1 MPRRTR
7 RDKKRDSSNDNGDSG
22 RSRGGRPP
30 RVEPTGVIPECI
42 EQLHEH
48 GVELPAVVY
57 DAARRRP
64 AGANGEDGEH

>member
-30 RVEPTGVIPECI
+30 RVEPTGVIRP
-42 EQLHEH
+42 
-48 GVELPAVVY
+48 LPPHLAPP
-57 DAARRRP
+57 P
-64 AGANGEDGEH
+64 ATTSD

>member
-30 RVEPTGVIPECI
+30 RVEPTPEDL
-42 EQLHEH
+42 EAMGPNFMDLSRREAT
-48 GVELPAVVY
+48 VATARRTT
-57 DAARRRP
+57 AARVKE
-64 AGANGEDGEH
+64 AIA